1 MGSRIIRTA
10 GLSAFAVVYG
20 IPFIYLFATSL
31 KSSVVL
37 FDAPANLLFRPT
49 LAGYKAVLNAEL
61 LTAMK
66 NSTIVACGTTAL
78 VVVLAI
84 PAAYWLSRSR
94 NWLIDL
100 GLSFLI
106 LLQMVPQAN
115 TVIPLFIVMADWG
128 LIGTLKSLILADA
141 ALLLPFSI
149 IILRPFFLSIPK
161 EIDEAARVDGSSN
174 TRIFFEVYLPLARN
188 GVLTAALLVWVIA
201 WGEFLYAITFI
212 TSSSRIPVS
221 GLLAQQV
228 SQYGI
233 AWDRLMA
240 LSALVTIPV
249 LIVFVFAQRYL
260 REGLALGATK

>member
-1 MGSRIIRTA
+1 MGSRVARTV
-10 GLSAFAVVYG
+10 GLSAFALVYG
-20 IPFIYLFATSL
+20 IPFVYLIATSL

-37 FDAPANLLFRPT
+37 FDAPADLTFRPT
-49 LAGYKAVLNAEL
+49 LTAYRNVLNAEL
-61 LTAMK
+61 LSALK
-66 NSTIVACGTTAL
+66 NSAIVAFGTTFLTVAL
-78 VVVLAI
+78 AV

-94 NWLIDL
+94 SWLIDL
-100 GLSFLI
+100 GLSLLI

-115 TVIPLFIVMADWG
+115 NVIPLFIIMADWG
-128 LIGTLKSLILADA
+128 LIGTLKSLILADT

-161 EIDEAARVDGSSN
+161 EIDEAARVDGSSS

-188 GVLTAALLVWVIA
+188 GVLTAAILVWVIA

-233 AWDRLMA
+233 QWDHLMA
-240 LSALVTIPV
+240 VSALVTLPV
-249 LIVFVFAQRYL
+249 LIIFLFAQRFL